1 MVSFYHNTE
10 QIFGDQFGQ
19 LLIQVILVQINSIKE
34 VVCMELYKLDEILFQ
49 LKGQIIMW
57 SFYL

>member
-34 VVCMELYKLDEILFQ
+34 VVCMELYKLDEILF
-49 LKGQIIMW
+49 
-57 SFYL
+57 